1 MTSQTIRYMAFA
13 FAAADL
19 LIELDG
25 EGRVSFAIG
34 AANIF
39 FDEDEKTLEGRLWRD
54 LVAEDDSPLVEA
66 LVEALDVGGRYGP
79 VMIRLRGRRPEV
91 NRRVLF
97 NACRLPQQPDR
108 IACAISQLTASAFSS
123 LKTPEA
129 TGPGGLLGKDA
140 LSDRTAEI
148 VAASK
153 ALDLRLALT
162 FLELPGL
169 TRLKGS
175 LDDQSARSL
184 MQRIGAALRAGSL
197 DGQTAGQFSDEQFGY
212 LHEANKPTHAVV
224 HAIEKLTKDADH
236 QGQGIVPLTR
246 NVEMSAGELSPEG
259 IMRAVKYSIDKLTE
273 GGSDAAIDGGL
284 AATFDALVNATME
297 RIDAFGRMVKHD
309 DFKIVYQPIVALS
322 DKSLHHFEVLSR
334 FEAET
339 SPYEAIRFAEETGL
353 VEDFD
358 IAVLMKVCA
367 MLEAA
372 ETDPRLVV
380 AVNIS
385 GRSLG
390 SDLFAGLV
398 QRELA
403 QHPKLA
409 GRLALEITESAEIKD
424 LSRLDAIVQRIRQ
437 RGFEVCLDDFG
448 AGSASFQ
455 YLRALKVDW
464 VKIDGLYIRRVLK
477 DSRDRAMIESLVD
490 LCKKLGVRTVA
501 EQIENPD
508 EAAALRH
515 IGVELGQGWLF
526 GKPTDRPTYKPPLGL
541 PAAEASTRPRVR
553 ARRGGFR
560 ETWG

>member
-1 MTSQTIRYMAFA
+1 MAFA

-19 LIELDG
+19 LIELDAKG
-25 EGRVSFAIG
+25 HVSFAIG

-54 LVAEDDSPLVEA
+54 LVAEDDAPLVEA

-79 VMIRLRGRRPEV
+79 VMVRLRGRRPEI

-108 IACAISQLTASAFSS
+108 IACSLSQLTASAFSS
-123 LKTPEA
+123 MKGPA
-129 TGPGGLLGKDA
+129 VTGPGGLLSKDA
-140 LSDRTAEI
+140 LGDRTAEI

-169 TRLKGS
+169 TRLKGR

-197 DGQTAGQFSDEQFGY
+197 DGQTAGQFADEQFGY
-212 LHEANKPTHAVV
+212 LHEASKASNVV
-224 HAIEKLTKDADH
+224 AKAIEKLTREVDRE
-236 QGQGIVPLTR
+236 GGGIVPVSRT
-246 NVEMSAGELSPEG
+246 MDMAPGELGPEG
-259 IMRAVKYSIDKLTE
+259 IMRAVKYSIDRLTE
-273 GGSDAAIDGGL
+273 GHGEAAIDGGL

-309 DFKIVYQPIVALS
+309 DFKLVYQPIVTLA
-322 DKSLHHFEVLSR
+322 DKKLHHFEVLSR
-334 FEAET
+334 FEEET

-358 IAVLMKVCA
+358 IAVLIKVCG
-367 MLEAA
+367 MLEAR
-372 ETDPRLVV
+372 ETDPSLTV

-398 QRELA
+398 ERELS
-403 QHPKLA
+403 QHSKLA
-409 GRLALEITESAEIKD
+409 GRLALEITESAEVKD
-424 LSRLDAIVQRIRQ
+424 LTRLDAIVQRIRK

-448 AGSASFQ
+448 AGASSFQ

-464 VKIDGLYIRRVLK
+464 IKIDGLYVRRLLK
-477 DSRDRAMIESLVD
+477 DGRERAMVESLVD
-490 LCKKLGVRTVA
+490 LCGKLGVRTVA
-501 EQIENPD
+501 EQIETAE
-508 EAAALRH
+508 EAKALRR
-515 IGVELGQGWLF
+515 IGVELGQGWVF
-526 GKPTDRPTYKPPLGL
+526 GKPADLPSYRPPVDL
-541 PAAEASTRPRVR
+541 PAERPATPTLR
-553 ARRGGFR
+553 ARRAGFR

>member
-19 LIELDG
+19 LIELDA

-39 FDEDEKTLEGRLWRD
+39 FDEDEKTLEGRRWRD
-54 LVAEDDSPLVEA
+54 LVAEEDAPLVEA

-79 VMIRLRGRRPEV
+79 VMVRLRGRRPEI

-108 IACAISQLTASAFSS
+108 IACALSQLTAGAFSS
-123 LKTPEA
+123 VKAPVA
-129 TGPGGLLGKDA
+129 SGPNGLLNKDS
-140 LSDRTAEI
+140 LGDRTAEI

-169 TRLKGS
+169 TRLKGR
-175 LDDQSARSL
+175 LDDNSARSL

-197 DGQTAGQFSDEQFGY
+197 DGQTAGQFADEQFGY
-212 LHEANKPTHAVV
+212 LHEADKPTQAVA
-224 HAIEKLTKDADH
+224 HAIQKLTKEADRD
-236 QGQGIVPLTR
+236 GQGIVPISRTM
-246 NVEMSAGELSPEG
+246 EMSAGELSPEG
-259 IMRAVKYSIDKLTE
+259 IVRAVKYSIDRMAE
-273 GGSDAAIDGGL
+273 GGTEAAVDGGL

-309 DFKIVYQPIVALS
+309 DFKIVYQPIVTLR

-358 IAVLMKVCA
+358 IAVLMKVCG
-367 MLEAA
+367 MLEAR
-372 ETDPRLVV
+372 ETDPRLTV

-398 QRELA
+398 QRELT

-409 GRLALEITESAEIKD
+409 KRLALEITESAEIKD
-424 LSRLDAIVQRIRQ
+424 LTRLDAIVQRIRQ
-437 RGFEVCLDDFG
+437 KGFEVCLDDFG
-448 AGSASFQ
+448 AGAASFQ

-464 VKIDGLYIRRVLK
+464 VKIDGLYVRRVLK
-477 DSRDRAMIESLVD
+477 DQRDKAMIESLVE
-490 LCKKLGVRTVA
+490 LCRKLGVRTVA
-501 EQIENPD
+501 EQIETVE
-508 EAAALRH
+508 EAAALRA

-526 GKPTDRPTYKPPLGL
+526 GRPADLPAYKPPLEL
-541 PAAEASTRPRVR
+541 PTESSDRPNLR
-553 ARRGGFR
+553 ARRAGYR
-560 ETWG
+560 ESWG

>member
-1 MTSQTIRYMAFA
+1 MAFA

-19 LIELDG
+19 LIELDAK
-25 EGRVSFAIG
+25 GRVSFAIG

-54 LVAEDDSPLVEA
+54 LVADDDAPLVEA

-79 VMIRLRGRRPEV
+79 VMVRLRGRRPEI

-108 IACAISQLTASAFSS
+108 IACALSQLTASAFSS
-123 LKTPEA
+123 MKEPRG
-129 TGPGGLLGKDA
+129 TGPGGLLSKDT
-140 LSDRTAEI
+140 LGDRTAEI

-169 TRLKGS
+169 TRLKGR

-197 DGQTAGQFSDEQFGY
+197 DGQTAGQFADEQFGY
-212 LHEANKPTHAVV
+212 LHEASKTSNVV
-224 HAIEKLTKDADH
+224 SNAIEKLTKEVDRD
-236 QGQGIVPLTR
+236 GTGIVPISRTLDMT
-246 NVEMSAGELSPEG
+246 AGELGPEG
-259 IMRAVKYSIDKLTE
+259 IMRAVKYSIDRLTE
-273 GGSDAAIDGGL
+273 GHGEAAIDGGL

-309 DFKIVYQPIVALS
+309 DFKLVYQPIVTLA
-322 DKSLHHFEVLSR
+322 DKKLHHFEVLSR
-334 FEAET
+334 FEEET

-358 IAVLMKVCA
+358 IAVLIKVCG
-367 MLEAA
+367 MLEAR
-372 ETDPRLVV
+372 ETDPSLMV

-398 QRELA
+398 ERELS
-403 QHPKLA
+403 QHSKLA
-409 GRLALEITESAEIKD
+409 GRLALEITESAEVKN
-424 LSRLDAIVQRIRQ
+424 LTRLDAIVQRIRQ

-448 AGSASFQ
+448 AGASSFQ

-464 VKIDGLYIRRVLK
+464 IKIDGLYVRRLLK
-477 DSRDRAMIESLVD
+477 DGRERAMVESLVE
-490 LCKKLGVRTVA
+490 LCGKLGVRTVA
-501 EQIENPD
+501 EQIESVE
-508 EAAALRH
+508 EATALRR
-515 IGVELGQGWLF
+515 IGVELGQGWVF
-526 GKPTDRPTYKPPLGL
+526 GKPTDLPSYRPPANL
-541 PAAEASTRPRVR
+541 PAMSSPPSRLR
-553 ARRGGFR
+553 ARRTGYR

>member
-1 MTSQTIRYMAFA
+1 MAFA

-19 LIELDG
+19 LIELDA
-25 EGRVSFAIG
+25 EGRIAFAIG

-54 LVAEDDSPLVEA
+54 LVAPDDAPLVEA

-79 VMIRLRGRRPEV
+79 VMVRLKGRRPEA

-97 NACRLPQQPDR
+97 NACRLPQQPER
-108 IACAISQLTASAFSS
+108 IACAISQLTASAFSATKS
-123 LKTPEA
+123 PEA
-129 TGPGGLLGKDA
+129 SGPDGLLNKDT

-169 TRLKGS
+169 TRLKGT
-175 LDDQSARSL
+175 LDEQSARGL

-197 DGQTAGQFSDEQFGY
+197 DGQTAGQVAEEQFGY
-212 LHEANKPTHAVV
+212 LHEAKKPTKAVV
-224 HAIEKLTKDADH
+224 HAITKLTKDVDRL
-236 QGQGIVPLTR
+236 GQGIVPITR
-246 NVEMSAGELSPEG
+246 SLEMSAGELNPEG
-259 IMRAVKYSIDKLTE
+259 IMRAVKYSIDRLAE
-273 GGSDAAIDGGL
+273 GGSEAALDGGL

-297 RIDAFGRMVKHD
+297 RIDAFGRMVRHD
-309 DFKIVYQPIVALS
+309 DFKVVYQPIVALA

-358 IAVLMKVCA
+358 IAVLVKVCG
-367 MLEAA
+367 MLESG
-372 ETDPRLVV
+372 ETDRRLTV
-380 AVNIS
+380 AVNVS

-403 QHPKLA
+403 QHPGLA

-424 LSRLDAIVQRIRQ
+424 LSRLDGIIQRIRQ

-464 VKIDGLYIRRVLK
+464 VKIDGLYVRRVLK
-477 DSRDRAMIESLVD
+477 DNRDRAMIESLVE
-490 LCKKLGVRTVA
+490 LCRKLGVRTVA
-501 EQIENPD
+501 EQIEMVE
-508 EAAALRH
+508 EATALRRL
-515 IGVELGQGWLF
+515 GVELGQGWLF
-526 GKPTDRPTYKPPLGL
+526 GKPTDLPSYRPPLDL
-541 PAAEASTRPRVR
+541 PVAEPSPPRVR
-553 ARRGGFR
+553 ARRAGYR
-560 ETWG
+560 ESWG

>member
-1 MTSQTIRYMAFA
+1 MAFA

-19 LIELDG
+19 LIELDA
-25 EGRVSFAIG
+25 EGRVAFAIG

-54 LVAEDDSPLVEA
+54 LVAQEDAPLVEA
-66 LVEALDVGGRYGP
+66 LVGALDVGGRYGP
-79 VMIRLRGRRPEV
+79 VMVRLKGRRPEAS
-91 NRRVLF
+91 RRVLF
-97 NACRLPQQPDR
+97 NACRLPQQPER
-108 IACAISQLTASAFSS
+108 IACAISQITASAFSS
-123 LKTPEA
+123 VKSPEA
-129 TGPGGLLGKDA
+129 TGPGGLLSKDT
-140 LSDRTAEI
+140 LGDRTAEI

-169 TRLKGS
+169 TRLKGT
-175 LDDQSARSL
+175 LDEQSARGL
-184 MQRIGAALRAGSL
+184 MQRIGAALRAASL
-197 DGQTAGQFSDEQFGY
+197 DGQTAGQFAEEQFGY
-212 LHEANKPTHAVV
+212 LHEANKPV
-224 HAIEKLTKDADH
+224 HAISHAVEKLTRDVDRG
-236 QGQGIVPLTR
+236 GQGIVPISRTM
-246 NVEMSAGELSPEG
+246 EMSAGDLSAEG
-259 IMRAVKYSIDKLTE
+259 IMRAVKYSIDRMTE
-273 GGSDAAIDGGL
+273 GKEAAIDGGL
-284 AATFDALVNATME
+284 AATFDALVNTTME
-297 RIDAFGRMVKHD
+297 RIDAFGRMVRHD

-322 DKSLHHFEVLSR
+322 DNALHHFEVLSR

-358 IAVLMKVCA
+358 IAVLMKVCG
-367 MLEAA
+367 MLEAP

-380 AVNIS
+380 AANIS

-424 LSRLDAIVQRIRQ
+424 LSRLDTIVQRIRQ

-448 AGSASFQ
+448 AGAASFQ

-464 VKIDGLYIRRVLK
+464 VKIDGLYVRRVLK
-477 DSRDRAMIESLVD
+477 DSRDRHMIESLVE
-490 LCKKLGVRTVA
+490 LCRKLGVRTVA
-501 EQIENPD
+501 EQIESAE

-526 GKPTDRPTYKPPLGL
+526 GKPADRPRFKPLLGL
-541 PAAEASTRPRVR
+541 PAEAADRPSVR
-553 ARRGGFR
+553 ARRAGYH
-560 ETWG
+560 ESWG

>member
-1 MTSQTIRYMAFA
+1 MAFA

-25 EGRVSFAIG
+25 EGRVLFAIG

-54 LVAEDDSPLVEA
+54 LVAEDDAPLVEA

-97 NACRLPQQPDR
+97 NACRLPQQPER

-123 LKTPEA
+123 IQTPEA

-175 LDDQSARSL
+175 LDDQTARSL

-197 DGQTAGQFSDEQFGY
+197 DGQTAGQLAEEQFGY
-212 LHEANKPTHAVV
+212 LHESNKPTHAVV
-224 HAIEKLTKDADH
+224 LAIEKLTKDADH
-236 QGQGIVPLTR
+236 QGQGIVPVTR

-259 IMRAVKYSIDKLTE
+259 IMRAVKYSIDKMTE
-273 GGSDAAIDGGL
+273 GGSEAVIDGGL

-309 DFKIVYQPIVALS
+309 DFKIVYQPIVTLAG
-322 DKSLHHFEVLSR
+322 KSLHHFEVLSR

-358 IAVLMKVCA
+358 IAVLMKVCG
-367 MLEAA
+367 MLEAV
-372 ETDPRLVV
+372 ETDPRLIV

-403 QHPKLA
+403 QHPKLS

-464 VKIDGLYIRRVLK
+464 VKIDGLYIRRVLE

-501 EQIENPD
+501 EQIETAD
-508 EAAALRH
+508 EAAALRQ

-526 GKPTDRPTYKPPLGL
+526 GKPSNRPIYKPPLDL
-541 PAAEASTRPRVR
+541 QAEAPARPRAH